1 MSLIN
6 CDFKLAGRT
15 LPLVMDLDNERVTEA
30 AIRGYLANGIMY
42 EPDVSAIMFRILA
55 EGDIAID
62 VGANVGYFTLLM
74 GLISGPRGHVVAF
87 EPGDE
92 NVQRLRA
99 NLALTGLENVTM
111 VETAASAQPGELTF
125 FINSDNA
132 GGSALWDPA
141 QYPGNVKCQE
151 NPLPLRIQATTID
164 AEMER
169 LGLDAPKLIK
179 IDTEGAEHEVLK
191 GARKL
196 LATGKVPYIVA
207 ELHEFGL
214 DKMGS
219 SQMELRGFMAQF
231 GYETFAM
238 YNNGTMP
245 KMIPRDTTITSRH
258 MINILFSTPK
268 SISRIWPVEIFDQ

>member
-1 MSLIN
+1 
-6 CDFKLAGRT
+6 
-15 LPLVMDLDNERVTEA
+15 MDLDSGLMTEA
-30 AIRGYLANGIMY
+30 AIRNHLANGVLY

-55 EGDIAID
+55 EGDSVID
-62 VGANVGYFTLLM
+62 VGANVGYFSLLM
-74 GLISGPRGHVVAF
+74 GLIAGPQGHVLAF
-87 EPGDE
+87 EPGAE

-99 NLALTGLENVTM
+99 NLALTGIENVTV
-111 VETAASAQPGELTF
+111 VETAASAEPGELTF

-132 GGSALWDPA
+132 GGCALWDPA

-151 NPLPLRIQATTID
+151 TPLPLRIQATTID

-169 LGLDAPKLIK
+169 SGLAVPKLIK

-191 GARKL
+191 GASKL

-219 SQMELRGFMAQF
+219 SQMALREFMAQF

-238 YNNGTMP
+238 YNSGAMP
-245 KMIPRDTTITSRH
+245 KLIPRGTTISARYI
-258 MINILFSTPK
+258 MNILFSTPDA
-268 SISRIWPVEIFDQ
+268 ISRIWTVDAFDQSAAA